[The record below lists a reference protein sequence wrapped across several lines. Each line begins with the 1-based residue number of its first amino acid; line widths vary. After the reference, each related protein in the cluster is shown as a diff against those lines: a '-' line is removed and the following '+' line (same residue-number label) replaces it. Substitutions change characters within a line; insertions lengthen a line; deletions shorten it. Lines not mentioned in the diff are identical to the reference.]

1 MIAIGE
7 FRFLALS
14 FPGATESPHF
24 KKRSLRINGKIFA
37 TLDEQQKIAV
47 VKLTS
52 IDQSA
57 FCAFDTAVIRP
68 VSGAWG
74 RQGWTHVDLTAVRKS
89 TLADALS
96 SAVATITAHRP
107 PKK

>member
-1 MIAIGE
+1 MIAIDV
-7 FRFLALS
+7 FRSIALS

-24 KKRSLRINGKIFA
+24 KKTSFRINGKIFA
-37 TLDEQQKIAV
+37 TLDAQQKIAV

-57 FCAFDTAVIRP
+57 FCAFDTAVIHP
-68 VSGAWG
+68 VAGAWG
-74 RQGWTHVDLTAVRKS
+74 RRGWTHIDLTAARKS

-96 SAVATITAHRP
+96 SAVATITAHQP

>member
-1 MIAIGE
+1 MVAIDE
-7 FRFLALS
+7 FRSLALS

-24 KKRSLRINGKIFA
+24 KKTSFRINGKIFA
-37 TLDEQQKIAV
+37 TLDAPQKSAV
-47 VKLTS
+47 IKLTS
-52 IDQSA
+52 VDQSA

-68 VSGAWG
+68 VAGVWG